1 MLRGKPGLRNVSF
14 SVFIL
19 CRCVC
24 GATLVHVLRE
34 FDELPVAPDRGHGG
48 LLGFSLFDPV
58 CYRGLQ
64 AFSEVFE
71 EDALDFFVFEMLI
84 CTI

>member
-19 CRCVC
+19 CRYVC

-34 FDELPVAPDRGHGG
+34 FDELFVASDLRHGG
-48 LLGFSLFDPV
+48 LLGFSLFDQYV
-58 CYRGLQ
+58 IE
-64 AFSEVFE
+64 AFKLLPKASRKKPWTF
-71 EDALDFFVFEMLI
+71 LSSK
-84 CTI
+84 C